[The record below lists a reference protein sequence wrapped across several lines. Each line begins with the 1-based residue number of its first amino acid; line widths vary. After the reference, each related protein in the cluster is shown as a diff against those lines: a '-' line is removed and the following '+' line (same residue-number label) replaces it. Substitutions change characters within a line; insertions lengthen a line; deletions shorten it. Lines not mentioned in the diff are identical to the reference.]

1 VVTNPES
8 FTPEQLSV
16 YKTESHHVFS
26 VNGVQAAKEHR
37 FTFGLDEL
45 PSEVCCYLNRIM
57 RTRHLDIILTHC
69 SSAPLSSN
77 GMNSTSVGLPQRP
90 TDRHHRS
97 HHVYRLGCMSSS
109 PL

>member
-1 VVTNPES
+1 MVTNPES
-8 FTPEQLSV
+8 FTPEQLNV

-45 PSEVCCYLNRIM
+45 PSEVCRYSNRIM
-57 RTRHLDIILTHC
+57 RIRRLDIILTHC
-69 SSAPLSSN
+69 SSAPLSNN
-77 GMNSTSVGLPQRP
+77 GMNSTFVGRLQRP
-90 TDRHHRS
+90 TDPHHRS

-109 PL
+109 LP